1 MRPFACPVCNAQV
14 YFENTRCTACG
25 TAVGYD
31 AGSNVFAAI
40 GEAKAGGVDYCANH
54 LDSGCNW
61 VVAESA
67 TSPFC
72 LACDLN
78 EMIPPVSDPEQRRR
92 WAGVETAKRRF
103 LYSVLRLSIP
113 LHPKRHDPSG
123 LSFRI
128 LVNEE
133 HGGTG
138 DVVMGHADG
147 VITIDATEADA
158 HLREFRRAELDERYR
173 TLLGHM
179 RHESGH
185 YFWERLALVDGF
197 LDAFRAL
204 FGDERADYA
213 EALEAYYRSGAPA
226 DWMENHISAY
236 ATAHPWE
243 DWAES
248 FAHYLHVIDG
258 VETAETFGAHF
269 FAVGDPVDPYGPG
282 HFAATAKRWHAIAIT
297 MNAMNRSMGQDDFYP
312 FVLNAA
318 VDAKL
323 AFIDQWLA
331 RLSSETDEKRPG
343 KIAGQVY

>member
-1 MRPFACPVCNAQV
+1 MRTFSCPVCATQV
-14 YFENTRCTACG
+14 YFENTYCGACG
-25 TAVGYD
+25 TAIGYD
-31 AGSNVFAAI
+31 AAANAFAAI
-40 GEAKAGGVDYCANH
+40 GMAKAGGINYCANH

-61 VVAESA
+61 VVPESA

-78 EMIPPVSDPEQRRR
+78 EMIPPIADPEQRRR
-92 WAGVETAKRRF
+92 WADVEAAKRRF
-103 LYSVLRLSIP
+103 VYSVLRLNIP
-113 LHPKRHDPSG
+113 IYPKRHDATG

-128 LVNEE
+128 LVNAE

-138 DVVMGHADG
+138 DVVMGHANG

-158 HLREFRRAELDERYR
+158 HLREFRRGRLDERYR

-185 YFWERLALVDGF
+185 YFWERLSLIDGF
-197 LDAFRAL
+197 LDGFRAL
-204 FGDERADYA
+204 FGDERADYGA
-213 EALEAYYRSGAPA
+213 ALEDYYRDGPPA

-248 FAHYLHVIDG
+248 FAHYLHVVDG

-269 FAVGDPVDPYGPG
+269 FAAGDPVDPYDAED
-282 HFAATAKRWHAIAIT
+282 FTATAKRWHPVAIT
-297 MNAMNRSMGQDDFYP
+297 MNAMNRSMGHHDFYP

-323 AFIDQWLA
+323 AFIHRWLIE
-331 RLSSETDEKRPG
+331 LRPAAERKPGG